1 MNTILHPILEVHHL
15 NKSYKNFALQDVSF
29 SLPEGCI
36 TGFIGANGAGKT
48 TTLHTLLGLTGAD
61 SGEIRFLGMDMQEQA
76 EEIKNRIGV
85 VLDSNCFYEG
95 LTLNQMKNIIAP
107 AYSRWCEEDYQRYLR
122 TFSLNPKQTI
132 KTLSKGMRVKYAL
145 TLALSH
151 KAELLIM
158 DEPTSGLD
166 PLIRSQVLGI
176 LADYMENGGRGV
188 FFSTHITSD
197 LDKIADTLILIDDG
211 KILFQKEK
219 DVLLDSYRI
228 VKGDVCWLTADTR
241 PLFINVSETAFGF
254 TALTRQAARVQAMM
268 PEAVMERPHIED
280 IMLGV
285 IGENVPAKERR

>member
-15 NKSYKNFALQDVSF
+15 NKSYKDFALQEVSF

-151 KAELLIM
+151 KAE
-158 DEPTSGLD
+158 
-166 PLIRSQVLGI
+166 
-176 LADYMENGGRGV
+176 
-188 FFSTHITSD
+188 
-197 LDKIADTLILIDDG
+197 DKIADTLILIDDG
-211 KILFQKEK
+211 KILFQEEK

-254 TALTRQAARVQAMM
+254 TALTWQAARVQAMM

>member
-1 MNTILHPILEVHHL
+1 
-15 NKSYKNFALQDVSF
+15 
-29 SLPEGCI
+29 
-36 TGFIGANGAGKT
+36 
-48 TTLHTLLGLTGAD
+48 
-61 SGEIRFLGMDMQEQA
+61 
-76 EEIKNRIGV
+76 
-85 VLDSNCFYEG
+85 
-95 LTLNQMKNIIAP
+95 
-107 AYSRWCEEDYQRYLR
+107 
-122 TFSLNPKQTI
+122 
-132 KTLSKGMRVKYAL
+132 
-145 TLALSH
+145 
-151 KAELLIM
+151 M

-211 KILFQKEK
+211 KILFQEEK
-219 DVLLDSYRI
+219 DVFLDSYRI